1 VSESIRGLLDAW
13 ATTPA
18 YVQGRRFDVLAA
30 NRPAT
35 ALTPMFTPGRNILR
49 EVFLNPA
56 VRDQFPDW
64 NERLPGLVAA
74 LRALAGPDVTDPAL
88 VDLVG
93 ELSVRSE
100 RFRQLWSRHEVR
112 PQLGGGIH
120 RIDHPQV
127 GLLELRHDK
136 FTVAGGD
143 GQMLVV
149 YHAAP
154 GSSSERALALLATLG
169 DGQRPDGP
177 PVQRD
182 TPSASR

>member
-1 VSESIRGLLDAW
+1 
-13 ATTPA
+13 
-18 YVQGRRFDVLAA
+18 
-30 NRPAT
+30 
-35 ALTPMFTPGRNILR
+35 
-49 EVFLNPA
+49 
-56 VRDQFPDW
+56 
-64 NERLPGLVAA
+64 
-74 LRALAGPDVTDPAL
+74 
-88 VDLVG
+88 
-93 ELSVRSE
+93 VRSE

-154 GSSSERALALLATLG
+154 GSSSEQALALLATLS

-177 PVQRD
+177 PAD
-182 TPSASR
+182 TASHPTRPRGFEPRTFGSVVCYLQGILA